1 LDICS
6 SRRGHPRTFT
16 EKTKQSEEIARINAP
31 LLKNFLKRLEDRLP
45 IELSQ
50 VEAAPY
56 LLEYLER
63 I

>member
-1 LDICS
+1 MSVHLDVDI
-6 SRRGHPRTFT
+6 HAPLLK
-16 EKTKQSEEIARINAP
+16 KTKQSEETARINAP